1 MSFGKTGTY
10 TYYCVLHPN
19 MVGTVTVTGDTQD
32 SQQKITKTGNQEKAK
47 YLKEG
52 EAAKKKLLSA
62 KPKQTKNSDGSTT
75 YTVEMGA
82 STAHTDVL
90 TFAPTPRNVKTGDQ
104 VTFVNNST
112 APHTAS
118 FGGAARADHPH
129 RRQRRGA
136 PARAVTPGAG
146 PGRVPQHRMAAAE
159 DEGRSARCRRAAT
172 PTRCPAPG
180 KYTVRVRPAPP
191 EWDGGRDRRDLI
203 SRGLTVSVRSEA
215 TVFGA
220 DCCPV
225 RGGTVMDRHER
236 IEDQLAKVPLFSG
249 LSKKELKLISQ
260 LATYLEE
267 PAGTVLTEEGKPGHE
282 FIIVLDGE
290 IEVRQGGKVVAERGA
305 GAYVGRDRAARP
317 PAAHGDRR
325 GQDPGG
331 DRGHRPA
338 GVRRP
343 AGGGPRALAAAA
355 RHRGPPPRRSRP
367 EAGTVLSRVCT
378 GAAQANA
385 RRSRFL

>member
-62 KPKQTKNSDGSTT
+62 KPKQTKNSDGSST
-75 YTVEMGA
+75 YTVETGA

-118 FGGAARADHPH
+118 FGGELVPTIPTAANVV
-129 RRQRRGA
+129 A
-136 PARAVTPGAG
+136 PQPGPSPQALAQGVYLNSGWLPPKTKGG
-146 PGRVPQHRMAAAE
+146 PPV
-159 DEGRSARCRRAAT
+159 SARSYT
-172 PTRCPAPG
+172 YSVPAPRQVP
-180 KYTVRVRPAPP
+180 VRVRPAPA
-191 EWDGGRDRRDLI
+191 EWDGGRDRRE
-203 SRGLTVSVRSEA
+203 LTPRPDRSVRSEA

-225 RGGTVMDRHER
+225 RGGAVMDRHER

-267 PAGTVLTEEGKPGHE
+267 PAGTVLTEEGRPGHE

-305 GAYVGRDRAARP
+305 GCLRRRDRAPRP
-317 PAAHGDRR
+317 PAADGDRG
-325 GQDPGG
+325 GQDPGV

-385 RRSRFL
+385 GRSRFL